1 MRYYLLVKTGE
12 KHVQVKEILTFSQGS
27 SQVNR
32 QVKNMFQVKEIL
44 PFFQGNPWADAGWP
58 AGEIY
63 IPDKG
68 NFTCSPGNLCVD
80 AGWPPS
86 VKYVPG

>member
-44 PFFQGNPWADAGWP
+44 PFFQGNPWADAG
-58 AGEIY
+58 
-63 IPDKG
+63 
-68 NFTCSPGNLCVD
+68 
-80 AGWPPS
+80 
-86 VKYVPG
+86 